1 MNLSDYTMMDDSFV
15 LSRKGLIRKKESG
28 PFEESFSTNTDGNA
42 SVSLANTE
50 IRKLLEEDRMKQ
62 MKGVKQ
68 YIGRI
73 FDGLD
78 GEKAESVAGS
88 TRMRSEQLY
97 TQFLEVLHGRTND
110 AELFETIQDL
120 IQTCTDTLD
129 EMQTQ
134 SRRVYDRSGVSEDIQ
149 GLQMERNVWRL
160 IYSLYRDRVI
170 VQKEAMDCDDIPLGG
185 SEKTIVEHLYASNS
199 NLREY
204 QLIVDWLELCSL
216 EQTSVKKTIVEHLYA
231 SNSNLREYQLIVDWL
246 ELCSLEQTSVKNT
259 NSTAFRSTRET
270 VESLDPDAPVRERK
284 PLHDFDVED
293 QQRLMRDNTN
303 STAFRSTRET
313 VESLDPDAPVRER
326 KPLHDFDVEDQ
337 QRLMRDVFL
346 KIRQGRIEEAQS
358 LCEHCGQPW
367 QAAILE
373 GWRLHHDPNYENT
386 NSTAFRSTRET
397 VESLDPDAPVRERK
411 PLHDF
416 DVEDQQRLMRDVFLK
431 IRQGRIE
438 EAQSLCE
445 HCGQPWQAAILEGW
459 RLHHDP
465 NYEVLGGATEKA
477 QIEGNPRRD
486 AWKKFAWKMADSRLG
501 DEYTRAIVG
510 VLSGHLDSLMMLPDQ
525 SWMDLIWA
533 YLKVQ
538 IDIRVESE
546 IRDCSLKSYIAMPDG
561 YWKGKVSLEQIFENI
576 SAHRSERIR
585 READDYMNTVVKYI
599 ILDNVADLM
608 GNINEWLA
616 REKLNGQTLRFLA
629 HLVLF
634 MRQIGRSHRE
644 DVADRVVKAY
654 VEWLFTTKDPRL
666 VAFYTATL
674 PSDMQIMLFSKFLR
688 QIADSEERQRC
699 AEEAMKAGLDVGAI
713 ATITVRHILQEE
725 DENTKI
731 SALEWLTFYPQHR
744 AELLWQGNTLIRS
757 LIAARKVEAVREA
770 IEVIPGDSLEV
781 LVQQFGTRED
791 IPWREEC
798 AMKEYLCHKTYLA
811 AIDGFNAWTHLFHKT
826 RDLLYNILLFP
837 DHGWLVD
844 PECLDSVEISDKR
857 DWELRAVQ
865 MDALRRLCI
874 PEIVLLLHKV
884 LHLSGEYR
892 ECIRLV
898 DELASEQ
905 HQLYQLFP
913 QHKLAE
919 VLTKVAE
926 SSLALMNDKCDS
938 WGFSTM

>member
-1 MNLSDYTMMDDSFV
+1 MMDDSFV

-216 EQTSVKKTIVEHLYA
+216 EQTSVKVGHFTDHTVAWENTLH
-231 SNSNLREYQLIVDWL
+231 QL
-246 ELCSLEQTSVKNT
+246 QNA
-259 NSTAFRSTRET
+259 N
-270 VESLDPDAPVRERK
+270 
-284 PLHDFDVED
+284 
-293 QQRLMRDNTN
+293 Q
-303 STAFRSTRET
+303 
-313 VESLDPDAPVRER
+313 
-326 KPLHDFDVEDQ
+326 
-337 QRLMRDVFL
+337 
-346 KIRQGRIEEAQS
+346 
-358 LCEHCGQPW
+358 
-367 QAAILE
+367 
-373 GWRLHHDPNYENT
+373 NT

-744 AELLWQGNTLIRS
+744 AELLWQGNTLIRF

-811 AIDGFNAWTHLFHKT
+811 AIDGFNAWTHLFHSRPKEPQEVPGTGNFTERVAQQEREKLYKAELEQWKEALGEQTKET

>member
-216 EQTSVKKTIVEHLYA
+216 EQTSVKVGHFTDHTVAWENTLH
-231 SNSNLREYQLIVDWL
+231 QL
-246 ELCSLEQTSVKNT
+246 QNA
-259 NSTAFRSTRET
+259 N
-270 VESLDPDAPVRERK
+270 
-284 PLHDFDVED
+284 
-293 QQRLMRDNTN
+293 Q
-303 STAFRSTRET
+303 
-313 VESLDPDAPVRER
+313 
-326 KPLHDFDVEDQ
+326 
-337 QRLMRDVFL
+337 
-346 KIRQGRIEEAQS
+346 
-358 LCEHCGQPW
+358 
-367 QAAILE
+367 
-373 GWRLHHDPNYENT
+373 NT

-811 AIDGFNAWTHLFHKT
+811 AIDGFNAWTHLFHSRPKEPQEVPGTGNFTERVAQQEREKIYKAELQQWKEALGEQTKET